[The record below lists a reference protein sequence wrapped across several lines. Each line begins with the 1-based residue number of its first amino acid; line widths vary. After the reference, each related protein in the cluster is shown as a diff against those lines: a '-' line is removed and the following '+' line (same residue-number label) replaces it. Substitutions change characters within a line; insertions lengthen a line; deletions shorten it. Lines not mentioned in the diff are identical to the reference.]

1 MKILCI
7 ADTVDPL
14 VDSLGIKERFG
25 DVDLV
30 LSAGDLP
37 MEYLSYIV
45 SMLNKPLLFVFGNH
59 NLTDLPLYRPAAA
72 TKQEHER
79 LNMHDFSRFI
89 GATYVGF
96 KVKRESDLIVF
107 GLGGSLKYN
116 NGPNQ
121 FSQLQ
126 MWIMAFAKV
135 PALLWN
141 KLTRGRAVD
150 IILTHAPPS
159 GIHDK
164 EDKCHRGF
172 KAFLWLM
179 TVFKPRYLVHG
190 HIHLYDAREKR
201 ATVFG
206 DTTVLNAYGY
216 QIIDTGDPHA

>member
-14 VDSLGIKERFG
+14 VDSLGIKERFK
-25 DVDLV
+25 DIDLV

-45 SMLNKPLLFVFGNH
+45 SMLNKPLFFVFGNH
-59 NLTDLPLYRPAAA
+59 NLADLPYYRPVPGM
-72 TKQEHER
+72 KPEPDR
-79 LNMHDFSRFI
+79 GSMHDYSRYI

-96 KVKRESDLIVF
+96 KVKREADIIV
-107 GLGGSLKYN
+107 LGMGGCLKYN

-126 MWIMAFAKV
+126 MWIMAIAKV
-135 PALLWN
+135 PVLLWN
-141 KLTRGRAVD
+141 RVFRGRAVD
-150 IILTHAPPS
+150 IVLTHAPPS

-164 EDKCHRGF
+164 EDRCHRGF

-179 TVFKPRYLVHG
+179 KVFQPRYLVHG
-190 HIHLYDAREKR
+190 HIHLYDSREER
-201 ATVFG
+201 ATLVG
-206 DTTVLNAYGY
+206 STTVLNAYGY
-216 QIIDTGDPHA
+216 QIIDTGDVHA